1 MDLNATQAA
10 IRAGYSE
17 RTAAAQGVR
26 LLRNVKVRD
35 AVAAAQGK
43 RESRTEVTQDMVIRE
58 LARIAFSDV
67 RKLYREDGSMKSP
80 SELDDDTAATLA
92 GIETLEEFEGAGGDR
107 CLVGHTK
114 KVRSW
119 DKGRALELLGKHL
132 GMFVD
137 RSTVK
142 LEGRMEVVND
152 EAVAAILASPDGPR
166 LLAELHARAAAG
178 LVEGAGKG

>member
-1 MDLNATQAA
+1 MPRTQKLTPKQARFVAEYLVDLNATQAA

-58 LARIAFSDV
+58 LARIAFSDM
-67 RKLYREDGSMKSP
+67 RKLYREDGSMKNL
-80 SELDDDTAATLA
+80 SELDDDTAAA
-92 GIETLEEFEGAGGDR
+92 ISGIETLEEFEGAGGDR

-114 KVRSW
+114 KVRPW

-137 RSTVK
+137 RAKVEH
-142 LEGRMEVVND
+142 EGGLDIRVSYGD
-152 EAVAAILASPDGPR
+152 TDAGDG
-166 LLAELHARAAAG
+166 
-178 LVEGAGKG
+178 